1 MKTPK
6 VTTTLVPLAKAIF
19 LAGPFLAGSPAN
31 SGGAEAIEPG
41 ERSLVG
47 GEYDLTG
54 SWTYEATIESGIPP
68 FIVEALGLI
77 PEGEITYLTCE
88 TRGEME
94 LVQTGEIFDGT
105 ATQVLSSMT
114 DGGQGPFW
122 PPSFPPEVTNGVVS
136 GKDTSFAF
144 GTCNF
149 TAKVVGSG
157 DKLMGEGPCPIP
169 LPPRTFSKPSIGRPS
184 ARIPLV
190 SALPTIYCN

>member
-6 VTTTLVPLAKAIF
+6 FTTMLVPLTMAI
-19 LAGPFLAGSPAN
+19 LLAGSFRAGSPN
-31 SGGAEAIEPG
+31 SMAAAGIEPG
-41 ERSLVG
+41 GSALSR
-47 GEYDLTG
+47 GEYNLTG
-54 SWTYEATIESGIPP
+54 SWLYEGTEESGIPP

-88 TRGEME
+88 TRGKME

-105 ATQVLSSMT
+105 ATQVLSCMT

-122 PPSFPPEVTNGVVS
+122 PPSFPPEFEVTNGVVS

-169 LPPRTFSKPSIGRPS
+169 LP
-184 ARIPLV
+184 
-190 SALPTIYCN
+190 LPYFLETIHWKAQR

>member
-6 VTTTLVPLAKAIF
+6 VTKILVLLTMVIF
-19 LAGPFLAGSPAN
+19 LAGPILAGSSAN
-31 SGGAEAIEPG
+31 SGGAEEIEPG
-41 ERSLVG
+41 ESGLAPR
-47 GEYDLTG
+47 EYDLTG
-54 SWTYEATIESGIPP
+54 TWMYQGTTESGIPP

-88 TRGEME
+88 ARGEME
-94 LVQTGEIFDGT
+94 LVQTGETFEGT
-105 ATQVLSSMT
+105 ATQILSCMT

-122 PPSFPPEVTNGVVS
+122 PPSFPPKFEVTNGVIS
-136 GKDTSFAF
+136 GKYTSFAF

-169 LPPRTFSKPSIGRPS
+169 LPPPYFLESTHWK
-184 ARIPLV
+184 ARR
-190 SALPTIYCN
+190 

>member
-6 VTTTLVPLAKAIF
+6 IATTLMTLTMGIL
-19 LAGPFLAGSPAN
+19 LAGLLLARPAH
-31 SGGAEAIEPG
+31 SSAAEEIEPG
-41 ERSLVG
+41 QRSLPS

-54 SWTYEATIESGIPP
+54 NWTYEATIESGIPP

-88 TRGEME
+88 THGEME
-94 LVQTGEIFDGT
+94 LVQSGETFEGT
-105 ATQVLSSMT
+105 ATQILSCLT

-122 PPSFPPEVTNGVVS
+122 PPSFPPEFEVTNGVIT

-157 DKLMGEGPCPIP
+157 DKLKGEGPCPIP
-169 LPPRTFSKPSIGRPS
+169 LPPPYFLESVHWKAQR
-184 ARIPLV
+184 
-190 SALPTIYCN
+190 

>member
-6 VTTTLVPLAKAIF
+6 VTTRLVSLTMAIF
-19 LAGPFLAGSPAN
+19 LAGPFLAGSSAN
-31 SGGAEAIEPG
+31 SGAAEEIEPG
-41 ERSLVG
+41 ERSLARG
-47 GEYDLTG
+47 KYDLTG
-54 SWTYEATIESGIPP
+54 SWTYEGTTESGIPP

-94 LVQTGEIFDGT
+94 LVQTGETFEGA
-105 ATQVLSSMT
+105 ATQILSCMT

-122 PPSFPPEVTNGVVS
+122 PPSFPPEFEVTNGVIS
-136 GKDTSFAF
+136 GKYTSFAF

-157 DKLMGEGPCPIP
+157 DKLRGEGPCPIP
-169 LPPRTFSKPSIGRPS
+169 LPPPYFLESRHWKAQR
-184 ARIPLV
+184 
-190 SALPTIYCN
+190 

>member
-1 MKTPK
+1 MITPK
-6 VTTTLVPLAKAIF
+6 VTPTLVPLAMAIL

-31 SGGAEAIEPG
+31 PGGAEAIEPG
-41 ERSLVG
+41 ERSLLG

-54 SWTYEATIESGIPP
+54 SWTYEATIESGIPA
-68 FIVEALGLI
+68 FIVEPLGLI
-77 PEGEITYLTCE
+77 PEGEITYLTCQ
-88 TRGEME
+88 TRGEMV

-105 ATQVLSSMT
+105 ATQVLSCMT

-122 PPSFPPEVTNGVVS
+122 PPSFPPEFEVTNGVIS
-136 GKDTSFAF
+136 GKDTSFDF

-169 LPPRTFSKPSIGRPS
+169 LPPPYFLETIHWK
-184 ARIPLV
+184 ARR
-190 SALPTIYCN
+190 

>member
-6 VTTTLVPLAKAIF
+6 IPTNLVPLAMALLLAGLF
-19 LAGPFLAGSPAN
+19 LAGPAN
-31 SGGAEAIEPG
+31 SGAAEERDPG
-41 ERSLVG
+41 ERSLVR

-88 TRGEME
+88 THGEME
-94 LVQTGEIFDGT
+94 LVQSDETFEGT
-105 ATQVLSSMT
+105 ATQILSCMT

-122 PPSFPPEVTNGVVS
+122 PPSFPPEFEVTNGVIR

-169 LPPRTFSKPSIGRPS
+169 LPSPYFLESVHWKSQR
-184 ARIPLV
+184 
-190 SALPTIYCN
+190 